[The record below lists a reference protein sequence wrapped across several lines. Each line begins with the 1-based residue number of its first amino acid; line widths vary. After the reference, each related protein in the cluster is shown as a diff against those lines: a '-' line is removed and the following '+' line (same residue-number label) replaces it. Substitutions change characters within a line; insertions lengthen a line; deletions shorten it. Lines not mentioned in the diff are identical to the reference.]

1 MYRNQIINQNN
12 YEVTNMKT
20 FRDIVIHLIAIPIL
34 VGTVSYLSMDEKK
47 KDEVKRC
54 LNKKLKQEEK
64 MIKECLNN

>member
-1 MYRNQIINQNN
+1 
-12 YEVTNMKT
+12 MKT